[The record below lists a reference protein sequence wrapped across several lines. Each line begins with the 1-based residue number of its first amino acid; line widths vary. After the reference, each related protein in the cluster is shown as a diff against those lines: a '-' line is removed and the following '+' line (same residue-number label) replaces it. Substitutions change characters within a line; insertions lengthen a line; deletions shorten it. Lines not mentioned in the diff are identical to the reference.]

1 MERFLSPQHGY
12 PFVPRG
18 IPGAARQR
26 PTRGLQ
32 RSKTLTRPER
42 GVAPPPLIQP
52 TTAPRASDAIPLP
65 RGRGSLFVPNSTPI
79 FTGDRKSW
87 WKTSS
92 SILTFWA
99 PSFFLTHLGR
109 MHTPMKRQA
118 WREKMLVVM
127 AALVLGCVTAFFT
140 VGVNRVMCPNG
151 RDGGPEMT
159 LLGRTASKKPT
170 TSFTRV

>member
-1 MERFLSPQHGY
+1 M
-12 PFVPRG
+12 
-18 IPGAARQR
+18 
-26 PTRGLQ
+26 
-32 RSKTLTRPER
+32 
-42 GVAPPPLIQP
+42 
-52 TTAPRASDAIPLP
+52 
-65 RGRGSLFVPNSTPI
+65 
-79 FTGDRKSW
+79 
-87 WKTSS
+87 
-92 SILTFWA
+92 TFWA
-99 PSFFLTHLGR
+99 PSVLLTHLGR
-109 MHTPMKRQA
+109 MHMPMKRQA